1 MRKAVLLRFGMI
13 LVLALA
19 VSGMV
24 SGFLMGNKL
33 LEDNQK
39 NLLHVVYMVE
49 YTLHGKQDLQ
59 KECMQIKAQLKD
71 ENVRITVVAADGAV
85 LADTE
90 AATFD
95 GMENHLEREE
105 IRTAFRG
112 ETGYATRY
120 SDTLQENML
129 YVAALSASEGYVVR
143 VASSYDGLREY
154 IPSML
159 PILLL
164 GAAAAAL
171 IAFVAAVHFAGTIAG
186 PLSEI
191 SAKLQDKHTVPW
203 DFHFPVYRYEELN
216 IIGEAI
222 TGLAGEVKEQI
233 SRLEFERKVRQEF
246 FGNASHELKTPVT
259 AIRGYAELLDNGFVA
274 DEEKQSEFIRR
285 ILKTAEHMSRLIED
299 ILLISRLETKDVEV
313 TYSMVRLDLLIR
325 EIFDVVE
332 PIAKKHQVTLCS
344 QCEEVTLEASVR
356 QMRELLMNLVVNGVT
371 YNQPGGHVWVEIRA
385 DKEKVIIRVRDDGVG
400 IGREDQ
406 ARIFE
411 RFYRVDKGRS
421 RKLGGTGLGLSIVKH
436 IVEYNEGDLRLK
448 SSPGEGSEFMICI
461 PFSRNIL

>member
-1 MRKAVLLRFGMI
+1 M
-13 LVLALA
+13 
-19 VSGMV
+19 
-24 SGFLMGNKL
+24 
-33 LEDNQK
+33 
-39 NLLHVVYMVE
+39 
-49 YTLHGKQDLQ
+49 
-59 KECMQIKAQLKD
+59 
-71 ENVRITVVAADGAV
+71 
-85 LADTE
+85 
-90 AATFD
+90 
-95 GMENHLEREE
+95 
-105 IRTAFRG
+105 
-112 ETGYATRY
+112 
-120 SDTLQENML
+120 
-129 YVAALSASEGYVVR
+129 
-143 VASSYDGLREY
+143 
-154 IPSML
+154 
-159 PILLL
+159 
-164 GAAAAAL
+164 
-171 IAFVAAVHFAGTIAG
+171 
-186 PLSEI
+186 
-191 SAKLQDKHTVPW
+191 
-203 DFHFPVYRYEELN
+203 
-216 IIGEAI
+216 
-222 TGLAGEVKEQI
+222 
-233 SRLEFERKVRQEF
+233 
-246 FGNASHELKTPVT
+246 
-259 AIRGYAELLDNGFVA
+259 A